1 MMPVRYRLSAL
12 QQSGALH
19 GIAHLLP
26 GIPIGDWICCERS
39 EEAECPSAGAALLC
53 VVHDEL
59 QTGAAADVEG
69 FVCQIVNADVRVA
82 RSLGIARLAAHAVKA
97 PLFPKRGAAAI
108 ELPSMRRSC
117 ARFRSDL
124 GRLRRVTCQ
133 DFRQQDVELLALVLI
148 EAREQVILNGSGPLL
163 QVPKMQ
169 TYRFD
174 QRDRGIL
181 VGRGSSRQ
189 CRAAS

>member
-39 EEAECPSAGAALLC
+39 EEAECPGAGAALLC

-82 RSLGIARLAAHAVKA
+82 RSLRIARLAAH
-97 PLFPKRGAAAI
+97 AAAI

-124 GRLRRVTCQ
+124 GRL
-133 DFRQQDVELLALVLI
+133 
-148 EAREQVILNGSGPLL
+148 
-163 QVPKMQ
+163 
-169 TYRFD
+169 
-174 QRDRGIL
+174 
-181 VGRGSSRQ
+181 
-189 CRAAS
+189 